1 MSCRTADTDTNQE
14 PEKLCGKCQK
24 KFRKA
29 LPVKCV
35 KCLQSFHK
43 TSCTDESREVI
54 DEIVKKKKHWTCK
67 ACRGIT
73 REEEAERRQVR
84 RRYNDLKQRVKNRR
98 FQQVTDLSDV
108 IKETDELLEE
118 VERKDMTAREAVL
131 DANVFKLIST
141 RCREQ
146 AQVSI

>member
-1 MSCRTADTDTNQE
+1 MTVNYLTLKMAEGGS
-14 PEKLCGKCQK
+14 KG
-24 KFRKA
+24 
-29 LPVKCV
+29 
-35 KCLQSFHK
+35 SGYGG
-43 TSCTDESREVI
+43 
-54 DEIVKKKKHWTCK
+54 
-67 ACRGIT
+67 GIT

-146 AQVSI
+146 AQVSN

>member
-1 MSCRTADTDTNQE
+1 MTVNYLTLKMAEGGS
-14 PEKLCGKCQK
+14 KG
-24 KFRKA
+24 
-29 LPVKCV
+29 
-35 KCLQSFHK
+35 SGYGG
-43 TSCTDESREVI
+43 
-54 DEIVKKKKHWTCK
+54 
-67 ACRGIT
+67 GIT

-146 AQVSI
+146 AQVSKLILPDFIWFTVNIIMYN

>member
-1 MSCRTADTDTNQE
+1 MIHYLDFGSSGFRT
-14 PEKLCGKCQK
+14 
-24 KFRKA
+24 
-29 LPVKCV
+29 CV
-35 KCLQSFHK
+35 VFLQSLCSNK
-43 TSCTDESREVI
+43 
-54 DEIVKKKKHWTCK
+54 CK
-67 ACRGIT
+67 DGTRIGRLPSFKGPSLT

-146 AQVSI
+146 AQVSK